1 MTGAVTISSTIAECQ
16 LHWLC
21 GKPDNRLGENKA
33 FPKLHLSEKS
43 YGEKKSRRL
52 PKAHVFVADDRREG
66 PHERRADEARR
77 RERERERKK
86 IERIRAFKQ
95 QDNVPSP
102 AAPMLT
108 KKRLIY
114 LACVLLILVVAV
126 LLIK

>member
-1 MTGAVTISSTIAECQ
+1 MERRKAE
-16 LHWLC
+16 
-21 GKPDNRLGENKA
+21 E
-33 FPKLHLSEKS
+33 
-43 YGEKKSRRL
+43 RRQ
-52 PKAHVFVADDRREG
+52 AHVFVADDRREG

-102 AAPMLT
+102 AAAMLT

-114 LACVLLILVVAV
+114 LACVFLILVVAV